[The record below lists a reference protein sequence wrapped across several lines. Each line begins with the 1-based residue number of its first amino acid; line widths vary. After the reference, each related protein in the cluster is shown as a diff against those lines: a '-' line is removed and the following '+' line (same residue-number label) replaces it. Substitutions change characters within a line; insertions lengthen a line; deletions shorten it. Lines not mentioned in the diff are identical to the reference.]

1 MSLIC
6 GYNLKSNP
14 SINVTWTNPQGEQV
28 LNSERCTMDD
38 GPEVVQ
44 LNISNVTKNDNGM
57 WRCSMQM
64 LDMNQNFNID
74 INLSVLGI

>member
-1 MSLIC
+1 M
-6 GYNLKSNP
+6 
-14 SINVTWTNPQGEQV
+14 TWTNPQGERV
-28 LNSERCTMDD
+28 LNSERYTMDD

>member
-1 MSLIC
+1 
-6 GYNLKSNP
+6 
-14 SINVTWTNPQGEQV
+14 
-28 LNSERCTMDD
+28 MDD

-74 INLSVLGI
+74 INLSVQGI